1 MAPGVKAA
9 IPLAPYVVR
18 VIFANGEIR
27 DVDIEP
33 ILDGPV
39 FQPLRDPG
47 LFGQVA
53 VDEYGETIAWPNGAD
68 IDPEVL
74 YGSEKPAGR
83 GPRVTTPVRV

>member
-1 MAPGVKAA
+1 M
-9 IPLAPYVVR
+9 VR

-33 ILDGPV
+33 ILDGSV
-39 FQPLRDPG
+39 FQPFRDPA

-53 VDEYGETIAWPNGAD
+53 VDKCSETIAWPNGAD
-68 IDPEVL
+68 IDSEVL

-83 GPRVTTPVRV
+83 GPRVTTPARV